1 MNDKQTIEP
10 AEGKEP
16 GHPPV
21 TTDDKQPR
29 TNTSCGNDPAL
40 HRDHRTRLRRRF
52 RDGGADVM
60 APHELLELMLT
71 YARPRVDTNPTAHR
85 LIERFGS
92 LGGVLSASEDELISV
107 PGVGPETALL
117 IRLFADVRHTAN
129 LEDEAES
136 DAPILGT
143 IGDIIRYARPLFR
156 DETKECARLLLLDN
170 GLRLIECRTIAGGT
184 INSVS
189 LSIREAVETCLFKR
203 ASSVVL
209 VHNHPNGLPTPSAAD
224 LEMTR
229 RLQSVLDTIGIEL
242 KEHVILSPRDSVA
255 ILHNRRYLH
264 TPETEK

>member
-1 MNDKQTIEP
+1 MNDKQTIGS

-16 GHPPV
+16 VHPPV
-21 TTDDKQPR
+21 GTDGSQAR
-29 TNTSCGNDPAL
+29 SSTSCGNDPAL
-40 HRDHRTRLRRRF
+40 HHDHRTRLRRRF
-52 RDGGADVM
+52 RDGGADAM
-60 APHELLELMLT
+60 APHELLELLLT

-92 LGGVLSASEDELISV
+92 LGGVLSASEDELVSV

-117 IRLFADVRHTAN
+117 IRLFADVRHAAN
-129 LEDEAES
+129 LEEDAES
-136 DAPILGT
+136 GAPILGT
-143 IGDIIRYARPLFR
+143 IGDVIRYARPLFR

-170 GLRLIECRTIAGGT
+170 GLRLIECRTIASGT
-184 INSVS
+184 INSVR

-209 VHNHPNGLPTPSAAD
+209 VHNHPNGPPNPSAAD
-224 LEMTR
+224 LEITR

-242 KEHVILSPRDSVA
+242 KEHIILSPHESTA